1 MTENEIRDLFRE
13 MRDEEIPPDSLA
25 RVRLRV
31 SERTEVRK
39 VFGPWKIAALLV
51 AMGCV
56 VFAMLWRRTTSP
68 IPVPAAPVVA
78 RSVAPQQTSAVEAP
92 IERARPVARRA
103 VKPVRHVERTLIA
116 GGAKLIRIE
125 TPDPD
130 VVILLIGD

>member
-13 MRDEEIPPDSLA
+13 MRDEPIPPDSLA
-25 RVRLRV
+25 RVRLGV
-31 SERTEVRK
+31 SERTQARRA
-39 VFGPWKIAALLV
+39 FGPWKIAALLL

-56 VFAMLWRRTTSP
+56 VFAMLWRPTASPVP
-68 IPVPAAPVVA
+68 IPALPSVA
-78 RSVAPQQTSAVEAP
+78 RRETPALETP
-92 IERARPVARRA
+92 IARVRPVARRT
-103 VKPVRHVERTLIA
+103 VKPVRHVEKALIA